1 MFFDNIETNILKN
14 IADNEARP
22 EGSPEIKF
30 SVLIA
35 QQTWLVTTRTFKMR
49 SLSEKEGYA
58 KYFKVVPAKM
68 VGGSEANYMIGEM
81 VTPEDTGS
89 GATYIRTV
97 SRALTTLATRAFD
110 YANCKQK

>member
-1 MFFDNIETNILKN
+1 MVSYNKD
-14 IADNEARP
+14 P
-22 EGSPEIKF
+22 S
-30 SVLIA
+30 
-35 QQTWLVTTRTFKMR
+35 KMR
-49 SLSEKEGYA
+49 SLARRKGMRNT
-58 KYFKVVPAKM
+58 KVVPAKM

-110 YANCKQK
+110 YAVIVNRNESIIIPAEATSRQMPDGEL